1 MPSVLAWPLPILSVF
16 GRFRLRT
23 LLPTT
28 PGFRL
33 KWYLLPDASTKPE
46 RAKSSRASKPDW
58 PLYCN
63 LVSVGY
69 TLVSTPFFPYMP
81 RGGGTHEYRGG
92 TPGFPWIP
100 PYVRGGYPLITH
112 TYSRI
117 RGTYKYLQVPTS
129 TPQVPPVSPQYHP
142 KYFPKIHISSL
153 NQNT

>member
-69 TLVSTPFFPYMP
+69 TLVFTPFFPVLP

-100 PYVRGGYPLITH
+100 PYVRGGYPLITQE
-112 TYSRI
+112 SE
-117 RGTYKYLQVPTS
+117 VPTS
-129 TPQVPPVSPQYHP
+129 TYKHPPSSPSIPPVPP
-142 KYFPKIHISSL
+142 
-153 NQNT
+153 